1 MRTAMP
7 IQFAMPICVYRS
19 APSSTIT
26 NAKAMLRLAPAMLR
40 SAMGVTARTVKRD
53 WAKAKMPLRRALIE

>member
-40 SAMGVTARTVKRD
+40 KRDGCHRAHNERD